1 MIESNVRQTRM
12 NTVMKMSATWIT
24 AMLLL
29 TLGMARADAAETRP
43 NIIFIFAD
51 DWGWGDL
58 SCHGSKLY
66 KTPSLDK
73 LASQGTD
80 FYEFTVGNPVCSPSR
95 SAVMTGHYPARHSVH
110 QHFASIEHHVA
121 SGMPDWLDPTPVMLP
136 RVLKEAGYVTGHFGK
151 WHLTNSH
158 VSDPPLPA
166 AYGYDEAAIFNGPGE
181 QVNANPNINAP
192 LATDRAINF
201 IRQHKDRPFFI
212 NLWVHATHTPHYP
225 TERWMKK
232 FEKLDESHRVYAA
245 VVAEADE
252 RIGQV
257 LATLDELKLADS
269 TLVVFSSDN
278 GPEVTGKGKEQGDL
292 STGAGL
298 GEYYS
303 VGETGGLRGQKRS
316 LYSGGV
322 GVPFIVR
329 WPGHTPAGRVDKTTV
344 ITAVD
349 LLPTFCAAAGVYL
362 PQGFEPDGENLLRAF
377 KGQSMDRTRPIYWD
391 WRGASHGENWP
402 RLAIRDGRWK
412 LLMTLDRKRIEL
424 YDVVADRQQARD
436 LSAQH
441 PDVTQ
446 RLADAALAWR
456 KTLPTDTPSQAISKD
471 RRKLK

>member
-1 MIESNVRQTRM
+1 
-12 NTVMKMSATWIT
+12 
-24 AMLLL
+24 
-29 TLGMARADAAETRP
+29 
-43 NIIFIFAD
+43 
-51 DWGWGDL
+51 
-58 SCHGSKLY
+58 
-66 KTPSLDK
+66 
-73 LASQGTD
+73 
-80 FYEFTVGNPVCSPSR
+80 
-95 SAVMTGHYPARHSVH
+95 
-110 QHFASIEHHVA
+110 
-121 SGMPDWLDPTPVMLP
+121 
-136 RVLKEAGYVTGHFGK
+136 
-151 WHLTNSH
+151 
-158 VSDPPLPA
+158 
-166 AYGYDEAAIFNGPGE
+166 
-181 QVNANPNINAP
+181 
-192 LATDRAINF
+192 
-201 IRQHKDRPFFI
+201 
-212 NLWVHATHTPHYP
+212 
-225 TERWMKK
+225 
-232 FEKLDESHRVYAA
+232 
-245 VVAEADE
+245 
-252 RIGQV
+252 
-257 LATLDELKLADS
+257 
-269 TLVVFSSDN
+269 VFSSDN

-349 LLPTFCAAAGVYL
+349 LLPTFCAAAGVDL
-362 PQGFEPDGENLLRAF
+362 PQGYEPDGENLLRAF

-391 WRGASHGENWP
+391 WRGASYGENWP

-471 RRKLK
+471 RRKPK